1 MSSHILWATRIS
13 LTISCVFGPK
23 MPKKALPATPPLPT
37 LFGTTKPPLSQR
49 LPDPQSDSLPTLPM
63 AKKPPAE
70 PIIPLDDSDIPEK
83 QDTAGGEE
91 YGAAQIDKLEG
102 LEAVRKRPGMYI
114 GDPDERGLHHCVFEV
129 LDNSIDEHLAGYCT
143 RVEVSIHS
151 DGSVSIRDNGRGI
164 PVEVHPKFKIPTL
177 ELVLTNLHAGGKFGQ
192 GAYKYSG
199 GLHGVGAK
207 CVNALSTWFKVEV
220 MREGKVHFMSFAQ
233 GKTTQP
239 LTVLSELKNKKQTG
253 TFVTFLPDP
262 EIFTITVTFKF
273 ERLAGRLRE
282 LAFLNPGIE
291 IVLTDE
297 RDDEEHRPRSETFF
311 YKHGIQEFVRQ
322 LGETRTVIHPKPIVI
337 SRQREEIFVDAVLQY
352 NDSYT
357 DQILCFA
364 NSIPNPDGG
373 THLTG
378 LRTALTRAINQYAKA
393 NNLLKEKDPALSG
406 DDVREGLTAVLS
418 VKLPHPRFE
427 SQTKVKLVN
436 TEVEG
441 VVNSSIY
448 EGLMDHFDQ
457 NPPVA
462 KKVIEKA
469 LTAARARE
477 AARKARETVRKSA
490 LTGGGLPGKLA
501 DCSERDPSLTEL
513 YIVEGDSA
521 GGSAKQGRDRRF
533 QAILPIRGK
542 LINVQKARLDKVLQN
557 TEIQTMITAI
567 GTGIGDGDQ
576 EGAFNIEKLRY
587 GRIVIMTDADVDG
600 SHIRTLLLTFF
611 YNQMPQLIRR
621 GHIFIA
627 QPPLYQIKRKK
638 REEYVDDDV
647 QLNRILIS
655 LGAEELKLVTLP
667 DKKEIPSSQFK
678 EILELLDRLE
688 KSSEAIRRLGG
699 EFEAYLHARSP
710 EGTLPAYLV
719 VIRNGNDESVE
730 YFHNETELR
739 DFTAKNIDLNL
750 FDAEPSEGESSE
762 TGAAVVEKV
771 AKTDKGAR
779 RRRARLVE
787 IHQSKSIEKLITELA
802 KKGFKIEHYADSKT
816 PLFHIVDGE
825 TTHEIFAIPRILEM
839 VKEVGRRGVQ
849 IKRFKG
855 LGEMNAKELY
865 ETAMNPERR
874 RFLKVELNDDNAL
887 EAGRMFDILMGD
899 VVEPRRIFIE
909 DNALNVRNLDV

>member
-1 MSSHILWATRIS
+1 MSQKSRSKELPPELEILDASSEITE
-13 LTISCVFGPK
+13 V
-23 MPKKALPATPPLPT
+23 
-37 LFGTTKPPLSQR
+37 
-49 LPDPQSDSLPTLPM
+49 
-63 AKKPPAE
+63 
-70 PIIPLDDSDIPEK
+70 PEK
-83 QDTAGGEE
+83 QDTAGGDT

-102 LEAVRKRPGMYI
+102 LDAVRKRPGMYI

-129 LDNSIDEHLAGYCT
+129 LDNSIDEHLAGFCS
-143 RVEVSIHS
+143 RVDVTIHT

-164 PVEVHPKFKIPTL
+164 PVDVHPKFKIPAL

-220 MREGKVHFMSFAQ
+220 SRDGKVYFMSFAQ
-233 GKTTQP
+233 GKTTQT

-262 EIFTITVTFKF
+262 EIFTITTTFKF
-273 ERLAGRLRE
+273 ERLASRLRE

-291 IVLTDE
+291 IVLTEE
-297 RDDEEHRPRSETFF
+297 RDDETHKPKSETFF
-311 YKHGIQEFVRQ
+311 YKFGIAEFVRQ
-322 LGETRTVIHPKPIVI
+322 LGETRQVLHPKPIVI
-337 SRQREEIFVDAVLQY
+337 SRKRDDIFVDVVLQY
-352 NDSYT
+352 NDSYS

-378 LRTALTRAINQYAKA
+378 FRTALTRAINQHAKA
-393 NNLLKEKDPALSG
+393 NNLIKEKDPALSG
-406 DDVREGLTAVLS
+406 DDVREGLVAVLS
-418 VKLPHPRFE
+418 VKLPNPRFE

-436 TEVEG
+436 TEIDGIV
-441 VVNSSIY
+441 SSAVY
-448 EGLMDHFDQ
+448 EGLMDFFDQ
-457 NPPVA
+457 NPAVA
-462 KKVIEKA
+462 KKVIEKG

-501 DCSERDPSLTEL
+501 DCSERDPALTEI

-587 GRIVIMTDADVDG
+587 GRIIIMTDADVDG

-638 REEYVDDDV
+638 REEYVDDDA
-647 QLNRILIS
+647 QLNNILIT
-655 LGAEELKLVTLP
+655 LGAEEIKLV
-667 DKKEIPSSQFK
+667 DVKSGKEFTSAQLK
-678 EILELLDRLE
+678 EILALLDRLE
-688 KSSEAIRRLGG
+688 KYEMAIRRLGG
-699 EFEAYLHARSP
+699 DFQAYLHAMSP
-710 EGTLPAYLV
+710 EETLPHYLV
-719 VIRNGNDESVE
+719 VIRAGNEEHVE
-730 YFHNETELR
+730 YFHNETALR
-739 DFTAKNIDLNL
+739 DFSEANLDLNL
-750 FDAEPSEGESSE
+750 FEHQLQEGEIAPI
-762 TGAAVVEKV
+762 TEKV
-771 AKTDKGAR
+771 AAPGRK
-779 RRRARLVE
+779 RRARLLE
-787 IHQSKSIEKLITELA
+787 IHESKGIQKLIGELA
-802 KKGFKIEHYADSKT
+802 AKGMKMEHYSDST
-816 PLFHIVDGE
+816 EPLFQFVDGE
-825 TTHEIFAIPRILEM
+825 NTHQIFSIPRILEM

-865 ETAMNPERR
+865 ETTMNPERR
-874 RFLKVELNDDNAL
+874 KFLKVELNDDNAL
-887 EAGRMFDILMGD
+887 EAGKMFSLLMGE
-899 VVEPRRIFIE
+899 VVEPRRNFIE